1 MKILIPVDE
10 NTYSMYAIRHAAQ
23 LARNTWP
30 DLALLGI
37 DKKGLLPGT
46 EPDLSDSNPKVRM
59 LHNYCKDLLTLLGS
73 NAELYVGGEEQF
85 LMSVQGSRLAGEE
98 HAGRKKLQ
106 LHLRNASPV
115 KAILEEARNNNSDL
129 IIMGCSRSGSAWESD
144 AHAPGKVAD
153 RADCPVLIIKD
164 EHSISKIVCCLD
176 HAHVTQE
183 SLEMISQLVTFYD
196 AELEIVGI
204 LKHAQLKEEVEQQMS
219 EVLDYYL
226 NRNIRALVKV
236 VDENSLE
243 SFISSGTQKNLM
255 AVWLSPKS
263 TLQRL
268 FPREKVATLV
278 NNTLSSLLILR

>member
-10 NTYSMYAIRHAAQ
+10 NTYSMYAIRHAAR

-37 DKKGLLPGT
+37 DQKGLLPGI
-46 EPDLSDSNPKVRM
+46 EPNFTDSNPKVRM
-59 LHNYCKDLLTLLGS
+59 LHNYCKDLLALLGS
-73 NAELYVGGEEQF
+73 NSELYVAGDEQF
-85 LMSVQGSRLAGEE
+85 LMSEQGNRLAGED

-115 KAILEEARNNNSDL
+115 KAILEEAKNNDSDL
-129 IIMGCSRSGSAWESD
+129 IIMGCSRSGSAWEND

-153 RADCPVLIIKD
+153 RANCPVLIIKD
-164 EHSISKIVCCLD
+164 EHPITKIVCCLD

-204 LKHAQLKEEVEQQMS
+204 LKHSQLKHEVEQQMG

-226 NRNIRALVKV
+226 KRNICALVKV
-236 VDENSLE
+236 VDEKSLE

-268 FPREKVATLV
+268 FPRDKVATLV
-278 NNTLSSLLILR
+278 NNTLSSLLVLR